1 MYRKVLAG
9 LLVVM
14 MGILFSS
21 CTGPFAQKPAEETNP
36 ETGYDSDSAY
46 ESDAG
51 IDSLIEL
58 DRLNQSTLS
67 DSEALDSSSET
78 NAGIDDYIWRELKV
92 AEEYCT
98 MGVLAN
104 RETAWEEAAYY
115 FEKSLAL
122 LGDLDIDTE
131 SDSLTESAVKYNR
144 ILAEVATNY
153 RSTLVSLGQLS
164 GDVSPDVLISR
175 FSDINHIKV
184 DSSEMNRLEAFAQE
198 KNSYNVPIVMNDRV
212 KTCIV
217 YYQTV
222 ARSAVVRYLSRMTR
236 YLPMIQKTFQEYG
249 LPTDLA
255 YLAMVESG
263 FNNHAYSWARA
274 MGMWQF
280 IAETGRLYSM
290 NRTWWY
296 DERKDPVKATH
307 AAARFL
313 KDLYNEFGSW
323 ELSLAAYNGGPQ
335 RVRNVTKKQR
345 TTDFWKLKLKKQ
357 TMDYVPFFMAATMIC
372 KNPEKFG
379 FTDIEYQPEITFEE
393 VRLNKSLDL
402 KMVANAIGC
411 TLAELQDLNP
421 ELLRQYTPPN
431 KNQYALRIPKGKQEA
446 FLAAYDELPIAKQT
460 NWVQHKIRR
469 GESVASVARKYGVSQ
484 YAVMEAN
491 NLGRR
496 SRLVAGR
503 TLIIPVTSD
512 EAASRSGRKD
522 SQSYDSEDGTY
533 VVRSGDT
540 VSDIARAFRVSPDL
554 IRRLNNLGRSSRIFV
569 GQRLKVR
576 ADADQQSRVTPPK
589 KTNKPSGKSTPSV
602 TSYVVK
608 RGDSLWDIAR
618 RFGTTPEALK
628 VLNGLNSRSR
638 IYPGQKLLIN
648 SLEAGRSSYKTYKV
662 RRGDTIYGI
671 AGQFNTTKTQ
681 LVSWNQLDNP
691 EILHVGQK
699 IRIYSD

>member
-9 LLVVM
+9 LLVVVLAA
-14 MGILFSS
+14 IFLS
-21 CTGPFAQKPAEETNP
+21 CAGPFTKKPATEANS
-36 ETGYDSDSAY
+36 GYDYESDSAY
-46 ESDAG
+46 ADNIS
-51 IDSLIEL
+51 IDSLIAL
-58 DRLNQSTLS
+58 DRVGQSVYDDAQAA
-67 DSEALDSSSET
+67 DSGGDS
-78 NAGIDDYIWRELKV
+78 AADIDDYIWRELKV

-115 FEKSLAL
+115 FEKSLAI

-131 SDSLTESAVKYNR
+131 SDSLTDSAVKYNR
-144 ILAEVATNY
+144 ILAEVAANY

-164 GDVSPDVLISR
+164 GDVSPDILISR
-175 FSDINHIKV
+175 FSEINHIKV
-184 DSSEMNRLEAFAQE
+184 DSSEMKRLEAFAQE

-222 ARSAVVRYLSRMTR
+222 ARDAIVRYLSRMTR
-236 YLPMIQKTFQEYG
+236 YLPMIQKIFQEYG

-280 IAETGRLYSM
+280 IAETGRLYGM

-296 DERKDPVKATH
+296 DERKDPVKSTH

-323 ELSLAAYNGGPQ
+323 ELALAAYNGGPQ
-335 RVRNVTKKQR
+335 RVRNVTKKQK
-345 TTDFWKLKLKKQ
+345 TNDFWKLKLKKQ

-379 FTDIEYQPEITFEE
+379 FANIDYQPEVSYDE
-393 VRLNKSLDL
+393 VRINKSLDL
-402 KMVANAIGC
+402 KVVADAIGC
-411 TLAELQDLNP
+411 SLTELQDLNP
-421 ELLRQYTPPN
+421 ELLRRYTPPN
-431 KNQYALRIPKGKQEA
+431 ISQYVLRIPGGRQEA
-446 FLAAYDELPIAKQT
+446 FLASYSDMPVAQQT
-460 NWVQHKIRR
+460 SWVQHKIRR
-469 GESVASVARKYGVSQ
+469 GENIASIARKYGISQ
-484 YAVMEAN
+484 YALMEAN
-491 NLGRR
+491 NLNRR
-496 SRLVAGR
+496 SRIIAGR
-503 TLIIPVTSD
+503 NLIIPVPGGSAPTRESRRR
-512 EAASRSGRKD
+512 AS
-522 SQSYDSEDGTY
+522 SYDSDDGVY

-540 VSDIARAFRVSPDL
+540 VSDIARAFGVSADQ
-554 IRRLNNLGRSSRIFV
+554 IRRLNNLGRSSRIYV
-569 GQRLKVR
+569 GQRLKIR
-576 ADADQQSRVTPPK
+576 HEADQQSRIDSSK
-589 KTNKPSGKSTPSV
+589 KSNKSSGQSR
-602 TSYVVK
+602 TSYIVK
-608 RGDSLWDIAR
+608 KGDSIWDIAR
-618 RFGTTPEALK
+618 RFGITTQALQE
-628 VLNGLNSRSR
+628 LNGLNRRSR

-648 SLEAGRSSYKTYKV
+648 SLEADRGRFKTYTV

-671 AGQFNTTKTQ
+671 AGQFNTTMSQ
-681 LVSWNQLDNP
+681 LVSWNDLDNP